1 MKLTKS
7 DVKDLQDVIIPANV
21 KRLRDSA
28 SLYLSKRADVLFE
41 IENRLE
47 DAATVGFLKQCL
59 INADIRRTTGIAY
72 HYDTL
77 DRYCSFNY
85 ATYAGALGSDQQQI
99 DRGIGWLEAAIQYV
113 RMIDKAREE
122 NRR

>member
-7 DVKDLQDVIIPANV
+7 DVKELQDIIIPENV

-28 SLYLSKRADVLFE
+28 SVYLSKRYDVLFE
-41 IENRLE
+41 IENRME
-47 DAATVGFLKQCL
+47 DAETVAFLKQCL
-59 INADIRRTTGIAY
+59 MYADVRRTTAIAY

-85 ATYAGALGSDQQQI
+85 ESYARALGSDQQQI

-113 RMIDKAREE
+113 KMIDKAREE
-122 NRR
+122 SRK